1 MLDLRLTG
9 FAAVLSGQVRQGRLR
24 PTVPAERVAVL
35 GRDVRRE
42 RRRRGQVAS
51 VLALHGFPATS
62 HSGQEGVAEQLT
74 QQGIL
79 GEVVQE
85 LGEMLQD
92 RREIFNTSSKIS
104 IMMEETDG

>member
-1 MLDLRLTG
+1 M
-9 FAAVLSGQVRQGRLR
+9 
-24 PTVPAERVAVL
+24 L

-42 RRRRGQVAS
+42 RGRRGQVAA
-51 VLALHGFPATS
+51 VLALHGFPAAS
-62 HSGQEGVAEQLT
+62 HSRQEGVAEQLA

-92 RREIFNTSSKIS
+92 RREIFNTSTKYHSGRRQ
-104 IMMEETDG
+104 TDD